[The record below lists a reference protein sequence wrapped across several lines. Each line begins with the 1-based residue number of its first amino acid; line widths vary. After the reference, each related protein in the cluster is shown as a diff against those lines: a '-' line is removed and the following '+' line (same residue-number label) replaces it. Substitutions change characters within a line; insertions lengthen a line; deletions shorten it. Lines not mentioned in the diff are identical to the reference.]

1 MRLRALVGLVVALSA
16 VFFYL
21 PASAAPAPARPAQSS
36 ETEQER
42 AVRLRETVIVTA
54 DRIEVASDQ
63 LGSSVTVITAE
74 ELRATGVQWL
84 SDALAAVPGVTA
96 ARTGGPGAAAS
107 VFLRGTN
114 SNHTLVLVDGM
125 KANTPSTGAYDFA
138 KIPASAIERVEIV
151 RGPQSV
157 LYGSDAIGGVI
168 NIITRRGGD
177 APRLSATLDGG
188 SYGTARAAA
197 NVQGGGHTI
206 DYAASFERFNNDGFS
221 AADTA
226 NGNPE
231 ADGFGNT
238 SLNGKVAIRRD
249 DGFGAEAQFAY
260 FDGETRID
268 GYDFSAGPI
277 DDPAQVQH
285 SREILGGGAVTY
297 RRGIYS
303 GRLAASVS
311 DQKFGTIDP
320 DGFSTAFDLDTKI
333 TEFDLQNDL
342 RFNADNT
349 TVMGIEHRRES
360 AQTLSRS
367 DFGSDGFDES
377 VEATGVYALHRF
389 SHEDL
394 HLTGGLR
401 YTDHSRFG
409 SKTTYRMT
417 AAWAIRSGFRAH
429 GSVGTAFRAPSLN
442 DLYFPGF
449 SNPDLN
455 AEESTGWDVGVG
467 GNFADGRLGL
477 DATWFRNDIE
487 NLIQFVFPAGIVNV
501 GEARTQGVEIAA
513 NWLFNDRVRLDVTYT
528 YTDARDVR
536 TDLRLLRRPEHEA
549 WAGIRYRPTATLNL
563 FIEGRYKGER
573 SDFGTLG
580 TVRLPAYAVL
590 NLAAQLRVSG
600 GLEIIGRLENL
611 TDHEYQDVWGY
622 GTAGR
627 SGYAGLRYDWA
638 AE

>member
-1 MRLRALVGLVVALSA
+1 MRLRALVVSVVALSA
-16 VFFYL
+16 VLFHP
-21 PASAAPAPARPAQSS
+21 PASAASASARPIQGP

-42 AVRLRETVIVTA
+42 ALRLRETVTVTA
-54 DRIEVASDQ
+54 DRIAVPSDQ

-74 ELRATGVQWL
+74 ELRASGVHWL
-84 SDALAAVPGVTA
+84 SDALAAVPGVTV
-96 ARTGGPGAAAS
+96 ARTGGPGAATS

-125 KANTPSTGAYDFA
+125 KANTPSTGAYDFS

-157 LYGSDAIGGVI
+157 LYGSEAIGGVI

-177 APRLSATLDGG
+177 APRLSVALDGG
-188 SYGTARAAA
+188 SYGTSRATA
-197 NVQGGGHTI
+197 NVQGGGEAI
-206 DYAASFERFNNDGFS
+206 DYAVSFERFSNDGFS
-221 AADTA
+221 AADAA
-226 NGNPE
+226 NGNTE

-238 SLNGKVAIRRD
+238 SLTGRVVIGRNE
-249 DGFGAEAQFAY
+249 GFGAEAQFTY

-268 GYDFSAGPI
+268 GFDFSAGPI
-277 DDPAQVQH
+277 DDPAQVQN
-285 SREILGGGAVTY
+285 SREIFGGGAITY

-311 DQKFGTIDP
+311 DQKLGTVDP
-320 DGFSTAFDLDTKI
+320 DGFFTAFDLDTKI

-342 RFNADNT
+342 RFDADNT
-349 TVMGIEHRRES
+349 TVVGIEHRRES
-360 AQTLSRS
+360 AQTISTS
-367 DFGSDGFDES
+367 DFGSGGFDES
-377 VEATGVYALHRF
+377 VDTTGVYALHRF
-389 SHEDL
+389 SPENL

-409 SKTTYRMT
+409 SKATYRIT
-417 AAWAIRSGFRAH
+417 AAWATPSGFRAH

-449 SNPDLN
+449 GNPDLSP
-455 AEESTGWDVGVG
+455 EESTGWDAGVG
-467 GNFADGRLGL
+467 GTFANGRVGL

-501 GEARTQGVEIAA
+501 GEARTQGIEFAA
-513 NWLFNDRVRLDVTYT
+513 NWLAHERVRLDATYT
-528 YTDARDVR
+528 YTDARDIQ
-536 TDLRLLRRPEHEA
+536 TDLRLLRRPEHQA
-549 WAGIRYRPTATLNL
+549 WAGIRYRPSVRVSL
-563 FIEGRYKGER
+563 FVEGRYKGER

-580 TVRLPAYAVL
+580 TVELPAYVVF
-590 NLAAQLRVSG
+590 NLAAQFRVHG
-600 GLEIIGRLENL
+600 GLEFIGRLENL
-611 TDHEYQDVWGY
+611 ADHEYQDVWGY

-627 SGYAGLRYDWA
+627 SGYAGLRYDWSS
-638 AE
+638 E